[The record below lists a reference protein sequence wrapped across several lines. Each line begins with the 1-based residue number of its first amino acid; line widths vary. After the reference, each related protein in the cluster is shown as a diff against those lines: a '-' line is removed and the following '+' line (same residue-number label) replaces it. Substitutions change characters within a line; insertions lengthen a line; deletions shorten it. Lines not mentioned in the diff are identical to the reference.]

1 MALRRVNFV
10 EAATGVKVDDP
21 DVVRAMEAWD
31 HLDDTERSN
40 VFRSTMQM
48 MLAYRRTGEQEHLTD
63 LVSSYEQMILID
75 SIPGLRDTIRAT
87 RNAPP
92 PKPCGEADIEALI
105 AWLRGEGPED
115 R

>member
-10 EAATGVKVDDP
+10 EAATGVTADDP
-21 DVVRAMEAWD
+21 DVVRAMETWD
-31 HLDDTERSN
+31 HLDDTERGN
-40 VFRSTMQM
+40 VFQATVQM
-48 MLAYRRTGEQEHLTD
+48 MLAYRRTGVQEHLTD
-63 LVSSYEQMILID
+63 LVSSYDQMIVIG
-75 SIPGLRDTIRAT
+75 SIPGLRDKIRAT
-87 RNAPP
+87 RNAPT

>member
-10 EAATGVKVDDP
+10 EAATGVTVDDP

-31 HLDDTERSN
+31 HLDDTERGN
-40 VFRSTMQM
+40 VFRATVQM
-48 MLAYRRTGEQEHLTD
+48 MLAYRRTGVQEHLTE

-87 RNAPP
+87 RNAPT
-92 PKPCGEADIEALI
+92 PKPCGEADIEAVI